1 MKTIILGP
9 PGTGKTYALL
19 ELVEKCIQSGINT
32 RNIGYFT
39 FTKDAASVA
48 KKRAMKKFS
57 LDEDEF
63 PFFRT
68 LHSLAYNRAGL
79 KKERVVTTPD
89 YKEFGV
95 KNGLTI
101 KRAAH
106 SNSDGLFDSDNAY
119 LTLINKARVSMV
131 DVMTIYDRNEH
142 LVDVERDVLYLL
154 DQEYNKFKK
163 SKGMYDYNDMLQM
176 FVDKEL
182 SPKFDVLFID
192 EAQDLS
198 PLQWAMVRAM
208 WDNSDKTYIAGD
220 DDQAIFKWAGADVDH
235 FIALKNE
242 VDDVQTLKKS
252 FRVPSG
258 PIFELAQSIR
268 SRITNKYNK
277 EYKPKDGQSG
287 ELFYHSSV
295 TDVDMSEG
303 EWLVLA
309 SAHHFFEQVEEHCES
324 NGWYYRKSR
333 GKNAA
338 PVELVQAIQRWE
350 RWRKGTA
357 LEPILIKNIYNY
369 LGNNVTMGY
378 RKANTLD
385 KERTYTIEDCIAE
398 HGLQTRDVW
407 YKAFNELDH
416 FTETYIRSMLARGE
430 NILEVPRIIFKSIH
444 AAKGGEAKN
453 ILLLPD
459 ITQASVDSAEND
471 PDEAHRLFYVAVTRA
486 EETLHIVEPKSYE
499 RSYAYV

>member
-19 ELVEKCIQSGINT
+19 ELVEKCIESGINT
-32 RNIGYFT
+32 KKIGYFT
-39 FTKDAASVA
+39 FTKDAARVA
-48 KKRAMKKFS
+48 KARAMEKFK
-57 LDEDEF
+57 LDEDEL

-68 LHSLAYNRAGL
+68 LHSLAYGLAGL
-79 KKERVVTTPD
+79 KKERVVGTGD
-89 YKEFGV
+89 YKDFGA

-106 SNSDGLFDSDNAY
+106 SNADGLFDSDNAY
-119 LTLINKARVSMV
+119 LSLINKARVSMT

-154 DQEYNKFKK
+154 DQEYTKYKK
-163 SKGMYDYNDMLQM
+163 EKGMYDYNDMIQM
-176 FVDKEL
+176 FVNKKL
-182 SPKFDVLFID
+182 SPKFEVLFID

-235 FIALKNE
+235 FIALKDE
-242 VDDVQTLKKS
+242 VDHVETLDKS

-287 ELFYHSSV
+287 ELSYHNNV
-295 TDVDMSEG
+295 TDVDMSKG

-309 SAHHFFEQVEEHCES
+309 SAHHFFDPVCEHCED
-324 NGWYYRKSR
+324 NGWYYRNSR

-350 RWRKGTA
+350 RWRKGGVI
-357 LEPILIKNIYNY
+357 EPILIKNIYNY

-378 RKANTLD
+378 RKANTLN
-385 KERTYTIEDCIAE
+385 KEGSYTIEDCIAE
-398 HGLQTRDVW
+398 HGLKTNAVW
-407 YKAFNELDH
+407 YEAFNELDNY
-416 FTETYIRSMLARGE
+416 TENYIRAMLARGE
-430 NILEVPRIIFKSIH
+430 NILETPRIIFKSIH
-444 AAKGGEAKN
+444 AAKGGEADN
-453 ILLLPD
+453 VLLLPD
-459 ITQASVDSAEND
+459 ITKASVDASEYD
-471 PDEAHRLFYVAVTRA
+471 PDESHRLFYVAVTRA
-486 EETLHIVEPKSYE
+486 KESLHIVEPMSYE
-499 RSYAYV
+499 RSYPYV